1 MLYSSI
7 HIIQV
12 QCYSTL
18 ILLLDDATHSP
29 LQGLL
34 SYLFFAVFG
43 NMIAHLLALAAS
55 LKKMKE

>member
-1 MLYSSI
+1 
-7 HIIQV
+7 
-12 QCYSTL
+12 L